1 MLTVSS
7 QSLFPMLISEDKTHL
22 DVSIHVVRRTG
33 VFGVQTVV
41 TELNIMFPIH
51 FKALNSV

>member
-7 QSLFPMLISEDKTHL
+7 QSLFPMLISEDRTHL

-33 VFGVQTVV
+33 VFQVQTVV
-41 TELNIMFPIH
+41 TGLNSMFPIH